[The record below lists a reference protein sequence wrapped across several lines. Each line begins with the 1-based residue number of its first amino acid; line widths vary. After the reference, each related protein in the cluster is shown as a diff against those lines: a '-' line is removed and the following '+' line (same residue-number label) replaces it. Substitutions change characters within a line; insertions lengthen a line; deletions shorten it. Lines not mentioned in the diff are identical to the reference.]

1 KVSAA
6 YLNVLAAQRLIVS
19 QQHNL
24 ERAISFQT
32 VVVARAKTGLNPGV
46 DSSLANAEVSN
57 ARIALTNAIEYEQEQ
72 ATQLAQLMQVAP
84 RVDWVLDSLFVTRI
98 PASLTN
104 APAQPLTE
112 HPVLKFFRQRINVSN
127 QEIKYLRTF
136 NYPTFSLIGVLQDR
150 GSGFPAG
157 YGQNTDGYSGNYFNG
172 VSFDRGNYLLG
183 VGFVW
188 NLTNPLRVHQ
198 QVVSQQ
204 YTSQGLQE
212 EYGVINQ
219 ELQAQLVLS
228 ENKIKNA
235 LDNYREAPI
244 QVKAAS
250 DAYVQKETLYRNGLA
265 TIVDVTTAAFLLNQ
279 AETELDI
286 ADNNVWQALLYKAAS
301 SGDFGLF
308 YNEF

>member
-1 KVSAA
+1 
-6 YLNVLAAQRLIVS
+6 
-19 QQHNL
+19 
-24 ERAISFQT
+24 
-32 VVVARAKTGLNPGV
+32 
-46 DSSLANAEVSN
+46 
-57 ARIALTNAIEYEQEQ
+57 
-72 ATQLAQLMQVAP
+72 
-84 RVDWVLDSLFVTRI
+84 
-98 PASLTN
+98 
-104 APAQPLTE
+104 
-112 HPVLKFFRQRINVSN
+112 
-127 QEIKYLRTF
+127 
-136 NYPTFSLIGVLQDR
+136 LQDR

-157 YGQNTDGYSGNYFNG
+157 YGQNADGYTGNYFKG

-204 YTSQGLQE
+204 YISQGLQE

-228 ENKIKNA
+228 ETKIKNA

-250 DAYVQKETLYRNGLA
+250 DAYLQKETLYRNGLA